1 MMIIEMDITDVLKTW
16 NATASMLKLDI
27 TYIYPWYSFFPSNPK
42 VALYFASLKYWME
55 RTKDTFTKSDLKLVI
70 FSVSK
75 RESRSKG
82 NIPDT

>member
-1 MMIIEMDITDVLKTW
+1 MMIVEMDLTDVLKTW
-16 NATASMLKLDI
+16 NVTASKLDI

-42 VALYFASLKYWME
+42 VALYIASLKYWME
-55 RTKDTFTKSDLKLVI
+55 RTKDRFTKSDLKFVI

-75 RESRSKG
+75 REIWSKG